1 LRAWPTAWAERR
13 SVSGWQ
19 RIVLVGLPGAGKSTV
34 GPLVAERLGWAFV
47 DLDLEIERT
56 AGRTVPEIFAHEGEE
71 GFRRRERGA
80 TLAMAEWPGLVLAPG
95 GGWLLDP
102 TNLKALGAGTE
113 VVHLQVSP
121 AVAAVRL
128 GPASARRPL
137 LAGPSTVQRLEELW
151 EARKSIYLQAN
162 HTLSVDLLSPDA
174 AASYIVALASR
185 GTGD

>member
-1 LRAWPTAWAERR
+1 
-13 SVSGWQ
+13 VSGWT

-34 GPLVAERLGWAFV
+34 GPLVAQQLQWAFV
-47 DLDLEIERT
+47 DLDHEIERT
-56 AGRTVPEIFAHEGEE
+56 AGRAVAEIFATEGEE

-102 TNLKALGAGTE
+102 SNLRALGEGTE

-121 AVAAVRL
+121 AVAAARL
-128 GPASARRPL
+128 GPQAAQRPL
-137 LAGPSTVQRLEELW
+137 LAGSNTVQRLEELW
-151 EARKSIYLQAN
+151 RERESIYLQAN
-162 HTLSVDLLSPDA
+162 HTLSVDLLSPEA

>member
-1 LRAWPTAWAERR
+1 M
-13 SVSGWQ
+13 SGWQ

-34 GPLVAERLGWAFV
+34 GPLVAAALGWAFV
-47 DLDLEIERT
+47 DLDQEIERT
-56 AGRTVPEIFAHEGEE
+56 AGRTVPEIFAAEGEA

-102 TNLKALGAGTE
+102 SNLAALGAGTE

-121 AVAAVRL
+121 AVAASRL
-128 GPASARRPL
+128 GPAAAGRPL
-137 LAGPSTVQRLEELW
+137 LAGPSTVQRLQELW
-151 EARKSIYLQAN
+151 EARRSTYLQAN
-162 HTLSVDLLSPDA
+162 HTLSVDLLSPEET
-174 AASYIVALASR
+174 ASYIVALASR